1 MSDPGV
7 SIVLVDDDSAMRD
20 LERVLFEGDGR
31 FEVVGEAE
39 DGAAAVRLVRALQ
52 PTAVVLDTMMPGM
65 DGWDAMALIRRVAPS
80 TAVVIAYTPDAGSE
94 LDDQSIWLGADGCV
108 AKPDLAS
115 APDAVKAACRRSGR
129 RRFVPHT

>member
-1 MSDPGV
+1 MSHSGFSV
-7 SIVLVDDDSAMRD
+7 VLVDDDSAMRD
-20 LERVLFEGDGR
+20 LERVLFEGDGS
-31 FEVVGEAE
+31 FDVVGEAG

-52 PTAVVLDTMMPGM
+52 PNAVVLDTMMPGM

-80 TAVVIAYTPDAGSE
+80 TAVVIAYTPGTTSE

-115 APDAVKAACRRSGR
+115 AAETVRAACRRGR
-129 RRFVPHT
+129 RRGFAPHK

>member
-80 TAVVIAYTPDAGSE
+80 TAVVIAYTPGTTSQ

-115 APDAVKAACRRSGR
+115 APDEVKAACRRSGR